1 MLKPKKHMDLD
12 LSVLRVSA
20 IVLHE
25 ARKKRLVSF
34 EALRKRVIR
43 QAGEDAD
50 LVFVPALSFL
60 YLLGKIEYH
69 LKNDTVEYI
78 EREVCQDA
86 N

>member
-1 MLKPKKHMDLD
+1 MNLD

-20 IVLHE
+20 MVLHE
-25 ARKKRLVSF
+25 AQKKRLVGF
-34 EALRKRVIR
+34 EELRKRVMR

-78 EREVCQDA
+78 EREASQDA
-86 N
+86 D